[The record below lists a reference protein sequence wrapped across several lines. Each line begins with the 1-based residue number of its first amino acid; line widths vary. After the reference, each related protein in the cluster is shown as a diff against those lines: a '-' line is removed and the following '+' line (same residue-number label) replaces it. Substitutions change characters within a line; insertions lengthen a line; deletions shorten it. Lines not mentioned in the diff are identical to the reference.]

1 MKHFLNLLLACTIS
15 LLSCNNEGD
24 EFFNNDGADILFVG
38 NSLTYTNDMPE
49 MVKQISRAVGKEI
62 SVQVYALPN
71 LGLEDH
77 WKEGLVRNLLR
88 DREFEYVVFQQGPS
102 SQEDGRTSLLKYG
115 GEICDYAESR
125 GVKPVFYMVW
135 PALVYY
141 NTFDGVITNY
151 TNASIEHEA
160 LLAPVGV
167 HWREYRNGQFALEL
181 YSSDDFH
188 PSNAGSFLAA
198 LTIYHTLY
206 PDVDISN
213 LNYASF
219 EKYVSQEFAF
229 REMIELVM
237 N

>member
-1 MKHFLNLLLACTIS
+1 
-15 LLSCNNEGD
+15 
-24 EFFNNDGADILFVG
+24 
-38 NSLTYTNDMPE
+38 MPE
-49 MVKQISRAVGKEI
+49 MVKQIGSDIGKDI

-88 DREFEYVVFQQGPS
+88 DREYDYIVFQQGPS
-102 SQEDGRTSLLKYG
+102 SQEEGRASLLKYG

-141 NTFDGVITNY
+141 HTFDGVIANY
-151 TNASIEHEA
+151 TNASLEHDA

-167 HWREYRNGQFALEL
+167 HWREYRKGQFTIDL
-181 YSSDDFH
+181 YTTDDFH

-198 LTIYHTLY
+198 LTIFHTLY
-206 PDVDISN
+206 PDSDISK
-213 LNYASF
+213 LNYSSF
-219 EKYVSQEFAF
+219 EKYVNQEFAF
-229 REMIELVM
+229 DQMIELV
-237 N
+237 NNDE